1 MKTKYGLLIR
11 CLHCNSEFV
20 TKPRFLEYCSTPCK
34 NPINRKGNVPWNKGL
49 QMTDEQKSKLN
60 TDGLKK
66 GHGWNKGLDNL
77 AQKERWTGPN
87 NPNWE
92 GKLNNQRP
100 KKQVDDELTKY
111 KRECK
116 KVTYRTLYRLRK
128 QNLMPS
134 IGKKKTDMQV
144 DHIIPFKQGY
154 ELNIDPLIIGHECN
168 LRFITGEENRKKWDT
183 FQSEEV
189 IKTIL
194 ENYNVIFR

>member
-34 NPINRKGNVPWNKGL
+34 NPINRKGNIPWNKGL
-49 QMTDEQKSKLN
+49 QLTDEQKSKLN

-66 GHGWNKGLDNL
+66 GHGWNKGLANL
-77 AQKERWTGPN
+77 AQKEKWTGPN

-111 KRECK
+111 KIECK

-128 QNLMPS
+128 QNLMPI
-134 IGKKKTDMQV
+134 IGKKKTDIQV
-144 DHIIPFKQGY
+144 DHIIPFRQGY

-194 ENYNVIFR
+194 ENYSVIFR